1 MFSSKKGNGKSTTY
15 SATTLIAKGTTI
27 RDALTFSGAIYLEGR
42 IEGTLRADGTD
53 ACLTLSDQG
62 SVVGE
67 IHAPRVVLNGEVK
80 GDVHAA
86 ERLEL
91 AEAAR
96 IEGNIYYKVLEMAA
110 GAQIN
115 GKMVHQNEAPKRLPA
130 PEAEAAAAGA
140 EPA

>member
-1 MFSSKKGNGKSTTY
+1 MFSSKKSNGKSSSY
-15 SATTLIAKGTTI
+15 GATTLIARGTTI
-27 RDALTFSGAIYLEGR
+27 RGDLTFSGAIYLEGR
-42 IEGTLRADGTD
+42 IEGTLRAEGDD

-62 SVVGE
+62 TVIGE

-96 IEGNIYYKVLEMAA
+96 IEGNIFYKVLEMAA

-115 GKMVHQNEAPKRLPA
+115 GKMIHQAEAPKRLPA
-130 PEAEAAAAGA
+130 PEGPAAAGA
-140 EPA
+140 KPA

>member
-1 MFSSKKGNGKSTTY
+1 MFSSKKNNGKSTY

-27 RDALTFSGAIYLEGR
+27 RGDLTFSGAIYLEGR
-42 IEGTLRADGTD
+42 IEGTLRAEGTD

-80 GDVHAA
+80 GDVHAS

-96 IEGNIYYKVLEMAA
+96 IDGNIYYKVLEMAA

-115 GKMVHQNEAPKRLPA
+115 GKMVHQSEVPKRLPA
-130 PEAEAAAAGA
+130 PEGEASAAGA
-140 EPA
+140 ELA

>member
-1 MFSSKKGNGKSTTY
+1 MFSSKKSNGKASYST
-15 SATTLIAKGTTI
+15 TTLIAKGTVI
-27 RDALTFSGAIYLEGR
+27 RGDLSFTGAIYLEGR
-42 IEGTLRADGTD
+42 IEGTLRAEGDD

-62 SVVGE
+62 AIVGE
-67 IHAPRVVLNGEVK
+67 IHAPRVVLNGQVK
-80 GDVHAA
+80 GDVHAS

-96 IEGNIYYKVLEMAA
+96 IEGDIYYKVLEMAA

-115 GKMVHQNEAPKRLPA
+115 GKMVHQAEAPKRLPA
-130 PEAEAAAAGA
+130 PGVANANAAGA

>member
-1 MFSSKKGNGKSTTY
+1 MFSSKKSNGKSSSY
-15 SATTLIAKGTTI
+15 GATTLIARGTTI
-27 RDALTFSGAIYLEGR
+27 RGDLTFNGAIYLEGR
-42 IEGTLRADGTD
+42 IEGTLRAEGED

-62 SVVGE
+62 TVIGE

-96 IEGNIYYKVLEMAA
+96 IEGNIFYKVLEMAA

-115 GKMVHQNEAPKRLPA
+115 GKMIHQTEAPRRLPA
-130 PEAEAAAAGA
+130 PGATAAAGA

>member
-1 MFSSKKGNGKSTTY
+1 MFSSKKSGNGGSKPVQGL
-15 SATTLIAKGTTI
+15 TTLIAPGTVI
-27 RDALTFSGAIYLEGR
+27 RGDVSFSGAMYVQGR
-42 IEGTLRADGTD
+42 IEGTLSAEGDN
-53 ACLTLSDQG
+53 ASLTLSDEG
-62 SVVGE
+62 AVAGE
-67 IHAPRVVLNGEVK
+67 IRAPRIVLNGQVK
-80 GDVHAA
+80 GDVHAS

-115 GKMVHQNEAPKRLPA
+115 GKMVHQAEQPRRLPA
-130 PEAEAAAAGA
+130 PDATA

>member
-1 MFSSKKGNGKSTTY
+1 MFSSKKGNGKSTY
-15 SATTLIAKGTTI
+15 SATTLIAKGTTL
-27 RDALTFSGAIYLEGR
+27 RGDLTFSGAIYLEGR
-42 IEGTLRADGTD
+42 IEGTLRAEGTD

-80 GDVHAA
+80 GDVHAS

-96 IEGNIYYKVLEMAA
+96 IDGNIYYKVLEMAA

-115 GKMVHQNEAPKRLPA
+115 GKMVHQSEVPKRLPA
-130 PEAEAAAAGA
+130 PEGDAPASGA
-140 EPA
+140 ELA

>member
-1 MFSSKKGNGKSTTY
+1 MFSSKKDSGKSSY
-15 SATTLIAKGTTI
+15 NATTLIAKGTTI
-27 RDALTFSGAIYLEGR
+27 RGDLTFSGAIYLEGR
-42 IEGTLRADGTD
+42 IEGTLRAEGTD

-62 SVVGE
+62 AVVGE

-80 GDVHAA
+80 GDVHAS

-115 GKMVHQNEAPKRLPA
+115 GKMVHQSEAPKRLPA
-130 PEAEAAAAGA
+130 PEGEAAGA
-140 EPA
+140 RAEPA

>member
-1 MFSSKKGNGKSTTY
+1 MFSSKKNNGGGGSSKPTQGL
-15 SATTLIAKGTTI
+15 TTLIAPGTAI
-27 RDALTFSGAIYLEGR
+27 RGDVNFSGAMYVQGR
-42 IEGTLRADGTD
+42 IEGTLSAEGDN
-53 ACLTLSDQG
+53 ASLTLSDEG
-62 SVVGE
+62 CVIGE
-67 IHAPRVVLNGEVK
+67 IHAPRVVLNGQVK
-80 GDVHAA
+80 GDVHAS

-115 GKMVHQNEAPKRLPA
+115 GKMVHQSEPPKRLPA
-130 PEAEAAAAGA
+130 PGTAAA

>member
-1 MFSSKKGNGKSTTY
+1 MFSSKKTNGKSSTY
-15 SATTLIAKGTTI
+15 GATTLIAKGTVI
-27 RDALTFSGAIYLEGR
+27 RGDLTFSGAIYLEGR
-42 IEGTLRADGTD
+42 IEGTLRAEGDD

-62 SVVGE
+62 VVLGE

-80 GDVHAA
+80 GDVHAS

-115 GKMVHQNEAPKRLPA
+115 GKMVHQSDAPKRLPA
-130 PEAEAAAAGA
+130 PGDSTAA

>member
-1 MFSSKKGNGKSTTY
+1 MFSSSKKTSGGSKPVQG
-15 SATTLIAKGTTI
+15 ATTIIAPGTVI
-27 RDALTFSGAIYLEGR
+27 RGDVSFSGIIIVQGR
-42 IEGTLRADGTD
+42 VEGTLRAESDN
-53 ACLTLSDQG
+53 ARLTLSEEG
-62 SVVGE
+62 SVIGE
-67 IHAPRVVLNGEVK
+67 IHAPQVALNGQVK

-96 IEGNIYYKVLEMAA
+96 IEGNIYYKVLEMLA

-115 GKMVHQNEAPKRLPA
+115 GKMVHQAEAPKRLPA
-130 PEAEAAAAGA
+130 PDNVAA

>member
-1 MFSSKKGNGKSTTY
+1 MFSSKKSSGKATY
-15 SATTLIAKGTTI
+15 SATTLIAKGTVI
-27 RDALTFSGAIYLEGR
+27 RGDLSFSGAIYLEGR
-42 IEGTLRADGTD
+42 IEGTLRAEGED

-62 SVVGE
+62 AIVGE
-67 IHAPRVVLNGEVK
+67 IHAPRVVLNGQVK
-80 GDVHAA
+80 GDVHAS

-96 IEGNIYYKVLEMAA
+96 IEGDIYYKVLEMAA

-115 GKMVHQNEAPKRLPA
+115 GKMVHQAEAPRRLPA
-130 PEAEAAAAGA
+130 PEVANANTAGA

>member
-1 MFSSKKGNGKSTTY
+1 MFNSKKEAAPKSNGGKPTLVAKDTVIQGNV
-15 SATTLIAKGTTI
+15 
-27 RDALTFSGAIYLEGR
+27 TFGGAIYIEGR
-42 IEGTLRADGTD
+42 IEGTLRAEGDD
-53 ACLTLSDQG
+53 AFLTLSDQG
-62 SVVGE
+62 SIIGE
-67 IHAPRVVLNGEVK
+67 IHAPRVVLNGQVK

-96 IEGNIYYKVLEMAA
+96 IEGNIFYKVLEMAA

-115 GKMVHQNEAPKRLPA
+115 GKMVHQSEAPRRLPA
-130 PEAEAAAAGA
+130 PEGKTSAAP

>member
-1 MFSSKKGNGKSTTY
+1 MFSSKKSNGKSSSY
-15 SATTLIAKGTTI
+15 GATTLIARGTTI
-27 RDALTFSGAIYLEGR
+27 RGDLTFSGAIYLEGR
-42 IEGTLRADGTD
+42 IEGTLRAEGED

-62 SVVGE
+62 TVIGE

-96 IEGNIYYKVLEMAA
+96 IEGNIFYKVLEMAA

-115 GKMVHQNEAPKRLPA
+115 GKMIHQTEAPKRLPA
-130 PEAEAAAAGA
+130 PAASAAAGA

>member
-1 MFSSKKGNGKSTTY
+1 MFSSKKNNGKSTY
-15 SATTLIAKGTTI
+15 GATTLIAKGTTI
-27 RDALTFSGAIYLEGR
+27 RGDLTFSGAIYLEGR
-42 IEGTLRADGTD
+42 IEGTLRADGID

-62 SVVGE
+62 TVVGE

-115 GKMVHQNEAPKRLPA
+115 GKMVHQSDAPKRLPA
-130 PEAEAAAAGA
+130 PETDSAAAAGA

>member
-1 MFSSKKGNGKSTTY
+1 MFSSKKGSAKSSY
-15 SATTLIAKGTTI
+15 SATTLIAKGTII
-27 RDALTFSGAIYLEGR
+27 RGDLTFSGAIYLEGR

-62 SVVGE
+62 SVIGE

-130 PEAEAAAAGA
+130 PEAGTAAANA

>member
-1 MFSSKKGNGKSTTY
+1 MFSSSKKSNGGGKPVQG
-15 SATTLIAKGTTI
+15 ATTIIAPGTVI
-27 RDALTFSGAIYLEGR
+27 RGDVSFSGIIIVQGR
-42 IEGTLRADGTD
+42 VEGTLRAESDN
-53 ACLTLSDQG
+53 ARLTLSEEG
-62 SVVGE
+62 SVIGE
-67 IHAPRVVLNGEVK
+67 IHAPQVALNGQVK

-96 IEGNIYYKVLEMAA
+96 IEGNIYYKVLEMLA

-115 GKMVHQNEAPKRLPA
+115 GKMVHQAEAPKRLPA
-130 PEAEAAAAGA
+130 PDNVAA